1 MSLFDDI
8 KESAE
13 GRELSTRWYRSKIT
27 SLGGTTMT
35 AEQHIEEGY
44 ATAKPNYGMMNLFH
58 YQPQTAEKLP
68 FYDLFPL
75 VIPVEKNR
83 DGFTGI
89 NFHFLSIPMRVAF
102 LNLLTEAF
110 ADDRME
116 KLNLTW
122 RQISG
127 LGKSKAI
134 VRRYKAKNVKSTFL
148 RLPIEDMLIAVLLP
162 VQKFYTGSL
171 SSRTS
176 VPSNSVYSQTRN
188 KM

>member
-1 MSLFDDI
+1 VSLFDDI

-127 LGKSKAI
+127 LGKSKVT
-134 VRRYKAKNVKSTFL
+134 VRRYKARNVKSMFL
-148 RLPIEDMLIAVLLP
+148 RIPVEDMLIAVLLP
-162 VQKFYTGSL
+162 VQRFYSGDLDSKRRV
-171 SSRTS
+171 SSE
-176 VPSNSVYSQTRN
+176 VVYN
-188 KM
+188 KIRSM